1 LGTLQNAAVTKDNL
15 TAMKVDFAGKRK
27 LNLLLDIKLTWYWPF
42 RTTNGESSGIGKAIF
57 LISSRQFLIGTS
69 KCGCN

>member
-1 LGTLQNAAVTKDNL
+1 LVHQNAAVTKDNL

-42 RTTNGESSGIGKAIF
+42 RTTNG
-57 LISSRQFLIGTS
+57 
-69 KCGCN
+69 